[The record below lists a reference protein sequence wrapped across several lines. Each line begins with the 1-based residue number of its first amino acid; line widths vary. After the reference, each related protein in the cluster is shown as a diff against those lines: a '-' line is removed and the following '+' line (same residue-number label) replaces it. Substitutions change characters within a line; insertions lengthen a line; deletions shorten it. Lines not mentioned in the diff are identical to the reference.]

1 VSNPPVLVAMG
12 PCFVHGAVFLFD
24 PDRVTSVLV
33 DPVTGAPPDVDPDP
47 ATPDMDDRVA
57 GRYAGRSARCAAS
70 SSTTRRAAQ
79 GRGRPFDET
88 DTSGGQV
95 QQ

>member
-57 GRYAGRSARCAAS
+57 RSV
-70 SSTTRRAAQ
+70 RRPICPLCCKFLNDTAAAQ